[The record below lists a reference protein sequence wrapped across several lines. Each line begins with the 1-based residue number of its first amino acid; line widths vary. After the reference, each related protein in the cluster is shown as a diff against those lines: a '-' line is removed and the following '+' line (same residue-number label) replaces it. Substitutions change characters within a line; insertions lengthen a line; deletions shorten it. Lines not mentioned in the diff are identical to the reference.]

1 MNTILPDF
9 TEKNQFHKI
18 KEIDGL
24 LKYQHYSTT
33 NLTKKIINLMLTC
46 ISFIKGYSPS
56 LAILSM
62 LKIRKIVTGSYE
74 IDYYNRD
81 ELIEGKYGSIDL
93 RYECSDYKPPKEI
106 EIRDDMD
113 K

>member
-1 MNTILPDF
+1 M
-9 TEKNQFHKI
+9 
-18 KEIDGL
+18 DGL
-24 LKYQHYSTT
+24 LKYQHYSKT

-46 ISFIKGYSPS
+46 NSLFIKGYSPS

-81 ELIEGKYGSIDL
+81 GTIRGGKYDSIDL
-93 RYECSDYKPPKEI
+93 RYECLDYKPPKEI
-106 EIRDDMD
+106 ELRDDMD
-113 K
+113 KY